1 MVDFFKFLNML
12 KGANIMEKHYLTP
25 EGKAQ
30 LEEKLNYFKTVK
42 RPENVKRIGIAR
54 EFGDLSENSEYDAA
68 KDEQAQIEAEIAEM
82 EDILLN
88 AEVIDKKK
96 INNDVI
102 SVGCKVKL
110 FDEDFEEEV
119 EYRITG
125 SSESDPRNGVISNV
139 SPVGKALIGHKK
151 GDSVTVTTP
160 GGAITYQVLSIEV

>member
-1 MVDFFKFLNML
+1 
-12 KGANIMEKHYLTP
+12 MEKHYLTP

-30 LEEKLNYFKTVK
+30 LEEKLNHYKTVK
-42 RPENVKRIGIAR
+42 RIEVVKRIGIAR

-82 EDILLN
+82 ENILLY
-88 AEVIDKKK
+88 AEVIDKNK
-96 INNDVI
+96 INSDVI

-110 FDEDFEEEV
+110 YDEDFDEEV

-125 SSESDPRNGVISNV
+125 SSESDPRKGLISNV

-151 GDSVTVTTP
+151 GETIVVKTP
-160 GGAITYQVLSIEV
+160 GGATTYKIVSIEV

>member
-1 MVDFFKFLNML
+1 
-12 KGANIMEKHYLTP
+12 MEKHYLTP

-30 LEEKLNYFKTVK
+30 LEEKLNHYKTVK
-42 RPENVKRIGIAR
+42 RIEVVKRIGIAR

-82 EDILLN
+82 ENILLY
-88 AEVIDKKK
+88 AEVIDKNK
-96 INNDVI
+96 INANVV

-110 FDEDFEEEV
+110 YDEDFDEEV

-125 SSESDPRNGVISNV
+125 SSESDPRNGLISNV

-151 GDSVTVTTP
+151 GETIVVKTP
-160 GGAITYQVLSIEV
+160 GGDTTYKIVAIEV